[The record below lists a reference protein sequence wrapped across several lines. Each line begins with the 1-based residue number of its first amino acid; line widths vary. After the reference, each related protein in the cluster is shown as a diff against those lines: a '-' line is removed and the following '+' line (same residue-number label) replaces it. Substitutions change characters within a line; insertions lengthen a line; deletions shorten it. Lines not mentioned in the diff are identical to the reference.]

1 MLTWD
6 DEVKP
11 SSQILLDG
19 SRTNGRQVKSPP
31 TAFEAPALQPITSA
45 ARRSPAPTTPQH
57 RRVAAVDKRIING
70 QTDVTGRCPGIDSR
84 LIMP

>member
-19 SRTNGRQVKSPP
+19 SLKNGRPVESPSP
-31 TAFEAPALQPITSA
+31 AFNAPALQPVESGARHAPA
-45 ARRSPAPTTPQH
+45 AAAAQH
-57 RRVAAVDKRIING
+57 RRVSAVDKRIING
-70 QTDVTGRCPGIDSR
+70 
-84 LIMP
+84 